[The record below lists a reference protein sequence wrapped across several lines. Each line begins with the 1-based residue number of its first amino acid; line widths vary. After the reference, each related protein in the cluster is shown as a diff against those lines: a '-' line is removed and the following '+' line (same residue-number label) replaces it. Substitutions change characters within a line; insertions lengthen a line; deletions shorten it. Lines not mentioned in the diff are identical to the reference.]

1 MCEILVLENG
11 RGTYWG
17 SIVGLLGSI
26 ETPFETC
33 GHEFKLE
40 LVVKMSKPFSAQGSY
55 KKR

>member
-26 ETPFETC
+26 ETPFEMC

-40 LVVKMSKPFSAQGSY
+40 LVGLVDVVL
-55 KKR
+55 RTR

>member
-17 SIVGLLGSI
+17 SVVGLLGSI

-40 LVVKMSKPFSAQGSY
+40 LVGIVDVVL
-55 KKR
+55 RTR